1 MKMRTLMAGMT
12 AAGLVGGM
20 ADAALADRMELR
32 LSSPEGQSS
41 VAEVL
46 VDGPRKA
53 ETYNSVLTKTLGY
66 YVMVRGD
73 VPDKAMDSDGPG
85 GVQLEGG
92 QRESVLVDDT
102 WTRYKITAP
111 YKDPWST
118 AAVNERT
125 SPAKLCN
132 DRLKQTSGAARAS
145 FLKKGESFLHKKG
158 YDVSFDVTYFVKKG
172 MFYEEKHYN
181 YREWVPVRITCL
193 ALDRPRASK
202 ETSTTGAPPR
212 HGQSLESAMEV
223 DLRIEPAKVVKDG
236 KFLCPSQLKL
246 YGRVETGFAFK
257 GKALFVGPHYLSAV
271 TTLNLHA
278 KDSNTPVGTYNM
290 NWHQMGGFTTAPN
303 AEPKKQKLTFH
314 FNVIDSN
321 SKIVKSAEETVEVS
335 CKRIKVAV
343 PTVGDEMTVKP
354 AN

>member
-1 MKMRTLMAGMT
+1 MRMRTWMAGMM
-12 AAGLVGGM
+12 AAGVVGGM

-46 VDGPRKA
+46 VDGPNKNGPYT
-53 ETYNSVLTKTLGY
+53 EVLTKTLEY
-66 YVMVRGD
+66 YVSVRGD
-73 VPDKAMDSDGPG
+73 KPDKTNGDGLG
-85 GVQLEGG
+85 FVRLETG
-92 QRESVLVDDT
+92 QNEEVSVDET
-102 WTRYKITAP
+102 WTRYKVSGS
-111 YKDPWST
+111 YQDPWST
-118 AAVNERT
+118 AVENERS
-125 SPAKLCN
+125 SPVKMCN
-132 DRLKQTSGAARAS
+132 DRLKQKSGSARAS
-145 FLKKGESFLHKKG
+145 FLKKGETFMHNKG
-158 YDVSFDVTYFVKKG
+158 YGLSFRVSYMVKKVV
-172 MFYEEKHYN
+172 FYEEKIYS
-181 YREWVPVRITCL
+181 YQDWVPVSIRCM

-202 ETSTTGAPPR
+202 EISTTGAPPR

-278 KDSNTPVGTYNM
+278 KDTNTPVGTYNM

-335 CKRIKVAV
+335 CKKIKVAV
-343 PTVGDEMTVKP
+343 PTVGDEMTVKS